1 MNRAKSSQ
9 WLQQCIFVG
18 PSTLFFVIIIVIPF
32 MLGMYYSFTEWNGVA
47 NEAKWVGL
55 DNFSHILWN
64 DDKFGTAFWFTVR
77 FTVVGVVAANI
88 FGFLLAYFLTKPL
101 KTKNVLRTIFFM
113 PNVIG
118 GLLLGFIW
126 QFIFVKGFA
135 ALGESTN
142 LSFFNLSWLGDE
154 ITAFWGIVIVF
165 IWQTAGYLMVI
176 YISSLTNVPRDMLEA
191 AEIDGASRM
200 QILRSIILPLIMP
213 AVTVCLFL
221 AISWSFKMFDLNLS
235 LTKGGPFGSTESVA
249 LNIYNEAFVNN
260 RYGLGT
266 AKALIF
272 FIIVALVTSLQV
284 RLTKSREVEA

>member
-9 WLQQCIFVG
+9 WLQQWIFVG

-47 NEAKWVGL
+47 NQAKWVGL
-55 DNFSHILWN
+55 DNFSHILLD
-64 DDKFGTAFWFTVR
+64 DDKFRTAFWFTIR
-77 FTVVGVVAANI
+77 FTVIGVVAANMI
-88 FGFLLAYFLTKPL
+88 GFLLAYFLTKPL

-135 ALGESTN
+135 AIGESAD
-142 LSFFNLSWLGDE
+142 LSFFNLPWLGDE

-200 QILRSIILPLIMP
+200 QILRTIILPLIMP